1 MFELASSLMP
11 QLFGNEYNKGLVQ
24 VLKNF
29 FTFENILDLFLDRF
43 TNY

>member
-1 MFELASSLMP
+1 MFEMASSFRS